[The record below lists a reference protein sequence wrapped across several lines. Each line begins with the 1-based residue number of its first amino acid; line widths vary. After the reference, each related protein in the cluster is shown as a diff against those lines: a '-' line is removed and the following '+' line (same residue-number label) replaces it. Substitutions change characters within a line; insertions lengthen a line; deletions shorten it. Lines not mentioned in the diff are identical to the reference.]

1 MSASPLQ
8 TGVTAARTRR
18 ERLTP
23 DDRKRRIVEAAVSY
37 FAEVGFDGGTRELAR
52 RLQVTQPLIYR
63 YFPSKEDLIQ
73 AVYQEVYLTR
83 WQPDW
88 ERALIDPSQPI
99 RDRLIAFYTHFTAAI
114 FTPDWIRIYLYA
126 GLRGLEMNQWWIN
139 FVERHLLRRMAEAL
153 REAYGLPAPE
163 AHPISPREIELYW
176 LFHGGI
182 FYYGQR
188 REVYG
193 HVSGVALP
201 AFIETSVDALL
212 NGLPATLGRLLE
224 GKPQPRRRVPG
235 RGRIDGERA
244 PAR

>member
-1 MSASPLQ
+1 M
-8 TGVTAARTRR
+8 VTNRDETRTTPAPRR
-18 ERLTP
+18 SQRLAP
-23 DDRKRRIVEAAVSY
+23 DDRKRQILSAAVNY

-88 ERALIDPSQPI
+88 ERALAEPEQPI
-99 RDRLIAFYTHFTAAI
+99 RDRLIAFYTQFTEAV
-114 FTPDWIRIYLYA
+114 FTPEWIRIYLFA
-126 GLRGLEMNQWWIN
+126 GLRGLEMNQWWIT
-139 FVERHLLRRMAEAL
+139 FVEHHLLRKLAEAL
-153 REAYGLPAPE
+153 RQAHDLPSIE
-163 AHPISPREIELYW
+163 MQPIGAREIELYW

-193 HVSGVALP
+193 HVSEVTLAS
-201 AFIETSVDALL
+201 FIETSVDALL
-212 NGLPATLGRLLE
+212 NGLPQTLRALLGE
-224 GKPQPRRRVPG
+224 KTRRVD
-235 RGRIDGERA
+235 RKRA
-244 PAR
+244 ASR

>member
-1 MSASPLQ
+1 MSASQPQ
-8 TGVTAARTRR
+8 TGVTTARTRR
-18 ERLTP
+18 QRLSP
-23 DDRKRRIVEAAVSY
+23 DDRKRQIIEAAVSY
-37 FAEVGFDGGTRELAR
+37 FAEVGFNGGTRELAR

-63 YFPSKEDLIQ
+63 YFPSKENLIQ

-88 ERALIDPSQPI
+88 ERALADTSQPI
-99 RDRLIAFYTHFTAAI
+99 RDRLIAFYTHFTGAI
-114 FTPDWIRIYLYA
+114 FTPDWIRIYLFA
-126 GLRGLEMNQWWIN
+126 GLRGLEMNQWWIS
-139 FVERHLLRRMAEAL
+139 FVEQHLLRRMAEAL
-153 REAYGLPAPE
+153 REAHGLPAPD
-163 AHPISPREIELYW
+163 AQPITPREIELYW

-193 HVSGVALP
+193 QVSGVTLP

-212 NGLPATLGRLLE
+212 NGLPATLGRLL
-224 GKPQPRRRVPG
+224 
-235 RGRIDGERA
+235 DGEAEAGVKPGWIDRKRT

>member
-1 MSASPLQ
+1 MSASQLQ
-8 TGVTAARTRR
+8 TGATAARTRR
-18 ERLTP
+18 ERLSP
-23 DDRKRRIVEAAVSY
+23 DDRKRRIIKAAVSY
-37 FAEVGFDGGTRELAR
+37 FAEVGFNGGTRELAR

-88 ERALIDPSQPI
+88 ERALADPSQPI
-99 RDRLIAFYTHFTAAI
+99 RGRLITFYTHFTDAI
-114 FTPDWIRIYLYA
+114 FTSDWIRIYLFA
-126 GLRGLEMNQWWIN
+126 GLRGLEMNQWWIS
-139 FVERHLLRRMAEAL
+139 FVEQHLLRRMAEAL
-153 REAYGLPAPE
+153 REAHSLPAPD
-163 AHPISPREIELYW
+163 AHPISPQEIELYW

-193 HVSGVALP
+193 HVSGVTLP

-224 GKPQPRRRVPG
+224 GTSQAKPG
-235 RGRIDGERA
+235 RVDRKRA
-244 PAR
+244 STR

>member
-1 MSASPLQ
+1 MSASRTHTEPA
-8 TGVTAARTRR
+8 TARARRQ
-18 ERLTP
+18 RLSP
-23 DDRKRRIVEAAVSY
+23 ADRKRQIIDAAVRY

-83 WQPDW
+83 WQANW
-88 ERALIDPSQPI
+88 EDELADASQPI
-99 RDRLIAFYTHFTAAI
+99 RGRLITFYTHFTNVVFA
-114 FTPDWIRIYLYA
+114 PEWIRIYLFA
-126 GLRGLEMNQWWIN
+126 GLRGLEMNQWWIS
-139 FVERHLLRRMAEAL
+139 FVEKHLLPSLAGAL
-153 REAYGLPAPE
+153 RQANGLPDLTAQ
-163 AHPISPREIELYW
+163 PISPRELELYW

-193 HVSGVALP
+193 QVSKVGLP
-201 AFIETSVDALL
+201 AFIETSVDVLL
-212 NGLPATLGRLLE
+212 NGLPATLAGLME
-224 GKPQPRRRVPG
+224 TEPRRIDRK
-235 RGRIDGERA
+235 RI

>member
-1 MSASPLQ
+1 M
-8 TGVTAARTRR
+8 
-18 ERLTP
+18 
-23 DDRKRRIVEAAVSY
+23 
-37 FAEVGFDGGTRELAR
+37 
-52 RLQVTQPLIYR
+52 TQPLIYR

-139 FVERHLLRRMAEAL
+139 FVEHHLLRRMAEAL
-153 REAYGLPAPE
+153 REAHGLPPPE

-188 REVYG
+188 REVCG
-193 HVSGVALP
+193 HVSGMALS

-224 GKPQPRRRVPG
+224 GKPQAKPG
-235 RGRIDGERA
+235 APSRGRIDRKRA
-244 PAR
+244 SAR